1 MTPGDDAIPREHATP
16 AGHPTPDGRATPAG
30 HPTPDERATPD
41 LDMLAAIGQV
51 DPPDPGV
58 LDAARETL
66 WSAVA
71 EEMLGGT
78 VAEARTRGAR
88 RDQAEHRRREHP
100 GS

>member
-1 MTPGDDAIPREHATP
+1 MTPAEHP
-16 AGHPTPDGRATPAG
+16 A
-30 HPTPDERATPD
+30 PD
-41 LDMLAAIGQV
+41 LDLLAAIGQV

-78 VAEARTRGAR
+78 VAEARTRGTD
-88 RDQAEHRRREHP
+88 RDQAEHHHREHP

>member
-1 MTPGDDAIPREHATP
+1 MTPAEHP
-16 AGHPTPDGRATPAG
+16 APDPHPPSAEHPPPDQDP
-30 HPTPDERATPD
+30 TPD
-41 LDMLAAIGQV
+41 LDLLAAIGQV

-78 VAEARTRGAR
+78 VAEARTRGTG
-88 RDQAEHRRREHP
+88 RDQAEHRHREHP
-100 GS
+100 GP

>member
-1 MTPGDDAIPREHATP
+1 MTPAEHP
-16 AGHPTPDGRATPAG
+16 A
-30 HPTPDERATPD
+30 PD
-41 LDMLAAIGQV
+41 LDPLAAIGQV

-78 VAEARTRGAR
+78 VAEARTRGTD
-88 RDQAEHRRREHP
+88 RDQAEHHHREHP

>member
-1 MTPGDDAIPREHATP
+1 MTSAEH
-16 AGHPTPDGRATPAG
+16 
-30 HPTPDERATPD
+30 PD
-41 LDMLAAIGQV
+41 LDLLTAIGQV

-71 EEMLGGT
+71 AEMLGAT
-78 VAEARTRGAR
+78 VAEAKTRGT
-88 RDQAEHRRREHP
+88 DGHQAEHGHREHP